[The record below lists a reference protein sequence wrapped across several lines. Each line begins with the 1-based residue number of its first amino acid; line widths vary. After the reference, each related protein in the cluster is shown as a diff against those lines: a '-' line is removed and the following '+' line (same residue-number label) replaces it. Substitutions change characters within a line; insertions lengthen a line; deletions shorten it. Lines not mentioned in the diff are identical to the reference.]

1 MFGYACRSRSFLFNV
16 LLMTQLNKEQH
27 LKKQKTSILNKRG
40 HMAEINYLLIIAQF
54 LIIAGL
60 SSIIGWEREKSKSLV
75 KGTAGL
81 RTHMIVGI
89 AATLLTIISIY
100 GFSQYENAD
109 PGRIVSYIVMG
120 IGFLGAGTIMAHKG
134 EVIGLTTA
142 ASIWLVSAIG
152 IAVGLGLYIVAI
164 ITTVFAW
171 IILELWRVEKDIEE
185 GNQKGISKL
194 LPKK

>member
-1 MFGYACRSRSFLFNV
+1 
-16 LLMTQLNKEQH
+16 
-27 LKKQKTSILNKRG
+27 
-40 HMAEINYLLIIAQF
+40 MAAINYLLIVAQF
-54 LIIAGL
+54 IIIIGL
-60 SSIIGWEREKSKSLV
+60 SAIIGWEREKTKNLV

-81 RTHMIVGI
+81 RTHIIVGI
-89 AATLLTIISIY
+89 AATLLTMISVY

-109 PGRIVSYIVMG
+109 PGRLVSYIVMG

-152 IAVGLGLYIVAI
+152 IAVGLGLYIIAV

-171 IILELWRVEKDIEE
+171 IILELWRFEKKVEE
-185 GNQKGISKL
+185 GNSKGIIKL
-194 LPKK
+194 IQKK